1 MQIIQ
6 LPDRLSLFVLNK
18 TVIFPHMVI
27 NITVRDQQD
36 ISLLTE
42 IYEKQEFV
50 GSCNLRTSNRE
61 SLTLDDI
68 YPIGTACRVTMVRVS
83 KPGETEFTIEGLA
96 RISFLRL
103 LNNQQPMIALINP
116 LIEFTD
122 SDNAALQMLKA
133 SCLAQLKAC
142 FAAGKPL
149 PEAALTLLDKVD
161 NPARL
166 ADVVTIY
173 LHPDFSSQQKVLSLI
188 APLDRLKFVHQLL
201 TAARQQLH
209 LGQKIGAKV
218 QKGISKNQKEQ
229 LLRQQMKAI
238 QHELGED
245 EDDLEKLRQAIKE
258 SGMNEAT
265 SDIALKELNRLSR
278 MNPASPDY
286 HSTLTYIEYLAEMPW
301 TRESKDSLDLEH
313 AEQILNQDHY
323 GLEKVKDRILEYLAV
338 CKLKKEMK
346 GPILCLVGPPGV
358 GKTSLGKSIARAT
371 GRSFIRLSL
380 GGMHDEAEIRGHR
393 RTYIGAMPGRIIQ
406 ELKRC
411 KNRNP
416 VFMLDEVD
424 KLGRDFR
431 GDPASALL
439 EVMDPE
445 QNNTFTDHYLNVP
458 FDLSKV
464 MFITTANQ
472 LDPIPDPLKDRMEI
486 IRIPGYSEAEKKPIA
501 FRYLVPRQLENNGL
515 TTERIM
521 FTDEAM
527 DKVISEY
534 TREAGVRNL
543 EKTIG
548 QVLRKLAREKAGNQE
563 PNRAVTGRDLEKFLG
578 PREFHRELAAVHDQ
592 IGVATGMAW
601 TPTGGDIIFIEAA
614 RMKSG
619 SPKLTLTGSLGEVMK
634 ESAITALSYLRS
646 LADSLELDADQ
657 FASQDIHVHVPAG
670 SIPKDGPSAGMAI
683 FLALLSLFS
692 NRQTNHKV
700 AITGEITLSGRI
712 LAVGG
717 IKEKV
722 LAAHRAGITH
732 IVMPEENL
740 KNLRD
745 IPEDV
750 KKEMSFSGVE
760 TIAAAIPLVIPGLT
774 PKLAVNGQQAPAA
787 YI

>member
-1 MQIIQ
+1 MQIIH
-6 LPDRLSLFVLNK
+6 LPDRLALFPMNK

-27 NITVRDQQD
+27 TFTVKNQQEID
-36 ISLLTE
+36 FLTE
-42 IYEKQEFV
+42 MHDRQELI
-50 GSCNLRTSNRE
+50 GICNPNTSRRD
-61 SLTLDDI
+61 SLTLEDL
-68 YPIGTACRVTMVRVS
+68 YPVGTACRVTATR
-83 KPGETEFTIEGLA
+83 KLNADETEFTLEGLA
-96 RISFLRL
+96 RISYLRL
-103 LNNQQPMIALINP
+103 LQDQHPMIALINP
-116 LIEFTD
+116 LREFID
-122 SDNAALQMLKA
+122 PDNAALEMLKS

-142 FAAGKPL
+142 FAAGKSL
-149 PEAALTLLDKVD
+149 PDAALSLMDKVD

-166 ADVVTIY
+166 ADVITIY
-173 LHPDFSSQQKVLSLI
+173 LRPDFSSQQKVLSLVD
-188 APLDRLKFVHQLL
+188 PLDRLKFVHQLL
-201 TAARQQLH
+201 AAARQQLN
-209 LGQKIGAKV
+209 LAQEIDAKTR
-218 QKGISKNQKEQ
+218 KGMSKTQKEQ
-229 LLRQQMKAI
+229 ILRQQMKAI

-245 EDDLEKLRQAIKE
+245 EDDLEKLRQDIKE
-258 SGMNEAT
+258 SGMDEAT
-265 SDIALKELNRLSR
+265 TSIALKELNRLSR

-286 HSTLTYIEYLAEMPW
+286 HNILTYLEYLAEMPW
-301 TRESKDSLDLEH
+301 TRESKDNLDLEH
-313 AEQILNQDHY
+313 AEKILNQDHY
-323 GLEKVKDRILEYLAV
+323 GLEKIKDRILEYLAV

-393 RTYIGAMPGRIIQ
+393 RTYIGAMPGKIIQ

-411 KNRNP
+411 GHRNP

-472 LDPIPDPLKDRMEI
+472 LDPIPGPLKDRMEI

-501 FRYLVPRQLENNGL
+501 FRYLIPRQLENNGL
-515 TTERIM
+515 SDERIM
-521 FTDEAM
+521 FTDEAL
-527 DKVISEY
+527 DKIISDY

-548 QVLRKLAREKAGNQE
+548 QILRKLAREKAGNHQ
-563 PNRAVTGRDLEKFLG
+563 PNRAVAARDLEKFLG
-578 PREFHRELAAVHDQ
+578 PPEFHRELAAVHSQ
-592 IGVATGMAW
+592 VGVATGMAW

-614 RMKSG
+614 KMDSKN
-619 SPKLTLTGSLGEVMK
+619 PTLTLTGSLGEVMK
-634 ESAITALSYLRS
+634 ESAVTALSYLRS
-646 LADSLELDADQ
+646 LADSLELDNEQ
-657 FASQDIHVHVPAG
+657 FSRCDIHVHVPAG
-670 SIPKDGPSAGMAI
+670 SIPKDGPSAGMTI

-692 NRQTNHKV
+692 NRQANHKV
-700 AITGEITLSGRI
+700 AVTGEITLSGRV
-712 LAVGG
+712 LTVGG

-732 IVMPEENL
+732 IVLPEENL

-750 KKEMSFSGVE
+750 KKEMTFNGVDN
-760 TIAAAIPLVIPGLT
+760 IIDAIPLVIPGLT
-774 PKLAVNGQQAPAA
+774 LKPAADDHKSPAA
-787 YI
+787 YA